1 MFCYF
6 AAPSF
11 CNASWPFD
19 VKVLKDIRGD
29 MDTYWPDIEVATHG
43 IFTDSCNKFFLWLVF
58 FGDLADHKKHSDT
71 KRALGSFVT
80 LSMSFVLVWFKKN
93 YELIYTYYKIILR
106 QFCLLKPPTFVLFY
120 T

>member
-43 IFTDSCNKFFLWLVF
+43 IFTDSCNKFFLWFGF
-58 FGDLADHKKHSDT
+58 FYAFPVKGAQKCEKYGILPSPSEAPIPHKVIP
-71 KRALGSFVT
+71 R
-80 LSMSFVLVWFKKN
+80 
-93 YELIYTYYKIILR
+93 
-106 QFCLLKPPTFVLFY
+106 
-120 T
+120 